1 MKRLMI
7 ASASSALAVG
17 GSLALASPAN
27 AAVRLCPGGLVNVTI
42 TDTLNNNEILTR
54 NNIAVGVAAN
64 IAANVCDVNVGG
76 ILGQLRDTGTAT
88 CNLTSDATDQ
98 LVITQTR

>member
-7 ASASSALAVG
+7 ASASAALAMG

-27 AAVRLCPGGLVNVTI
+27 AAGPLFTGGLVNVTI

-76 ILGQLRDTGTAT
+76 ILGQLRDTGEAT